1 MDSYSHFPGFT
12 LFQVKAR
19 IPSTLQPLD
28 DEDEQ
33 RRAAVRRSREAESE
47 KWESIRKEV
56 DARRAQEQEMERN
69 FVQQGSLAF
78 SDTRSRSCFQELQL
92 STFLVV

>member
-33 RRAAVRRSREAESE
+33 RRAALRRSREAESE

-69 FVQQGSLAF
+69 FVQQGNSLAF
-78 SDTRSRSCFQELQL
+78 SDTEKKPPDRVSVFRNCN
-92 STFLVV
+92 